1 MSLVCDQTFS
11 CHVILTKAVVT
22 WHSLLCCDQCF
33 YSAERVVLEK
43 LPPFGAV
50 WYFFVTRLSKNIIR
64 LSKVVVARAFNP
76 STWEAE
82 AGRSLSLRPA
92 WSTEQVLGQREI
104 LFGKTRPNQTKPN
117 QTKLTFTHTKK
128 NLHSIVEVG

>member
-1 MSLVCDQTFS
+1 MIDSCDRYSLLLSANETLIIFPQTGSWGLFY
-11 CHVILTKAVVT
+11 
-22 WHSLLCCDQCF
+22 LCCDQCF

-82 AGRSLSLRPA
+82 AGRSLSLKPA
-92 WSTEQVLGQREI
+92 
-104 LFGKTRPNQTKPN
+104 
-117 QTKLTFTHTKK
+117 
-128 NLHSIVEVG
+128 